1 MEGYPRIVQR
11 LTDAVGEKL
20 GRPAYCRKV
29 LNQDEWYISDPVFS
43 FVQHGMKKG
52 ATGYRVG
59 YRVDLVQR
67 VLFFN
72 LVHSPVI
79 ALLFKRNL
87 VFSSLIQVTQATARW
102 RRFHWIYRS
111 SKVALRS
118 GRNGEPLEADSLSDF
133 VALLEKFDHTHGFI
147 RDMFPK
153 RRNTGKGE
161 GQARVAGNTFYLLL
175 ADQLKPL
182 HSRAGIGQFVE
193 ASWPLFL
200 CLYPIKPIEGRS
212 ASLARNMR
220 IRGIPQVCEFPSIQ
234 LPEGVAI
241 SPLCRGTLQG
251 AHIKPDSSGGSEPCR
266 KRDLVVRVPPSHD
279 GGQALRPAEHWWAGG
294 TVPRW
299 AVAA

>member
-1 MEGYPRIVQR
+1 MERYPRIVER
-11 LTDAVGEKL
+11 LADAVGEKL

-59 YRVDLVQR
+59 YRVDLGQKVI
-67 VLFFN
+67 FFN

-87 VFSSLIQVTQATARW
+87 VFSSLIQVVQATASW
-102 RRFHWIYRS
+102 RRLHWIYHS
-111 SKVALRS
+111 SKLAVRS
-118 GRNGEPLEADSLSDF
+118 GRDGQPLQADSLSNF
-133 VALLEKFDHTHGFI
+133 VSLLEEFDHTHGFI
-147 RDMFPK
+147 SDMFPK
-153 RRNTGKGE
+153 CRNTGKGE

-175 ADQLKPL
+175 ADRLKPL
-182 HSRAGIGQFVE
+182 HSQAGIDYFVE

-220 IRGIPQVCEFPSIQ
+220 IRDIPQVCEFPFIR

-241 SPLCRGTLQG
+241 SPLCRGTIQG
-251 AHIKPDSSGGSEPCR
+251 AHIKPDSLGGSDRAENGIWLCEYHHR
-266 KRDLVVRVPPSHD
+266 TTEGKLSGRRNTGGLEVRFV
-279 GGQALRPAEHWWAGG
+279 AE
-294 TVPRW
+294 
-299 AVAA
+299 

>member
-29 LNQDEWYISDPVFS
+29 LNQDEWSISDPVFS

-67 VLFFN
+67 VIFFN

-79 ALLFKRNL
+79 AQLFKRNL
-87 VFSSLIQVTQATARW
+87 VFSSLIQVVQATARW
-102 RRFHWIYRS
+102 RRLHWIYRS

-118 GRNGEPLEADSLSDF
+118 GRDGEPLEADSLSDF

-147 RDMFPK
+147 SDMFPK
-153 RRNTGKGE
+153 RRNTGKGD
-161 GQARVAGNTFYLLL
+161 GQAPVAGNTFYLLL
-175 ADQLKPL
+175 ADRLKPL
-182 HSRAGIGQFVE
+182 HSRTGIDHFVE

-200 CLYPIKPIEGRS
+200 CLYPIRPIESRS

-220 IRGIPQVCEFPSIQ
+220 IRGIPQVCEFPSIR
-234 LPEGVAI
+234 LPEGIAI
-241 SPLCRGTLQG
+241 SPLCRGAIQG
-251 AHIKPDSSGGSEPCR
+251 AHIKPDSAGGSDRAENGIWLCEYHHR
-266 KRDLVVRVPPSHD
+266 VTEGKLSGRRSSSGIEVRFLVER
-279 GGQALRPAEHWWAGG
+279 
-294 TVPRW
+294 
-299 AVAA
+299 